1 MGLSCYEH
9 DAEAIRDFLMATN
22 EDYDIKD
29 ALIALTS
36 IVAGLQNPPKSES
49 IESPNS
55 SAGKKAKVSL
65 PDGEHNNERGVIC
78 PSCGSRNIYSVDGNS
93 DFLQCADCKRA
104 WVDRHTPVS

>member
-36 IVAGLQNPPKSES
+36 IVAGLQNPPKS
-49 IESPNS
+49 
-55 SAGKKAKVSL
+55 
-65 PDGEHNNERGVIC
+65 
-78 PSCGSRNIYSVDGNS
+78 DGNETT
-93 DFLQCADCKRA
+93 LRLL
-104 WVDRHTPVS
+104 

>member
-36 IVAGLQNPPKSES
+36 IVAGLQNQPKSEGDS
-49 IESPNS
+49 QNVNQQLKVKMIQSLWNGENDNLTCKEFRLKYPEFESLS
-55 SAGKKAKVSL
+55 T
-65 PDGEHNNERGVIC
+65 I
-78 PSCGSRNIYSVDGNS
+78 
-93 DFLQCADCKRA
+93 
-104 WVDRHTPVS
+104 